1 MVRPSCHGVSS
12 WGPTARLSARSLR
25 PPTPGVPLLAFALM
39 GPEDLPSLLA
49 GSAEVVPAEELER
62 KLTLGRPLRV
72 KLGLDPTAP
81 IVTLGWAVVLHKLR
95 QFQDAGHTAVLIVGD
110 FTAQVGDPSGK
121 TETRPRLSEEEVRG
135 YAERLLDQFWRILD
149 PERTEVRYNAEWL
162 EPMSMEEILRLSA
175 STTVARM
182 LERDDFA
189 KRYAEGKPIS
199 IMEFLYPLLQG
210 MDSVAVEADVELG
223 GRDQTFN
230 LLVGRDLQ
238 REFDQE
244 PQVALTTPLL
254 VGTDGVQK
262 MSQSLGNYIGITDP
276 PDEMFG
282 KLVRV
287 PDELIATYRLLALDF
302 FRDPTEAERVE
313 KGLED
318 GSLDPW
324 EREATTRAR
333 GRRPVPR
340 AGGRGGRR
348 GAVRARPPRA
358 RAPRRDPEQGYPSR
372 PGGGGPRLPARSSWP
387 SSASPT
393 PTSRGAQRHRAGRR
407 TSRRASPDQEP
418 SCPSNGSAAPCSR
431 LVVAGSCAWVRRS
444 EGAGVKPAPSPTS
457 LQVGLPTPRPS
468 GSTRTRPGR
477 SAPTPARRRRART
490 GSSRTRGTGS
500 RAVVVPCRTTGG
512 RRRQTAS
519 RSGRATARRRTGR
532 SVLRPGSVPD
542 RAIDAPVGIAEK
554 YVMFD
559 GRYRK
564 SCAGIATGQ
573 RTRRTTVVV
582 PPRDPATR
590 GRAALR
596 DRVSP
601 GPAPS

>member
-1 MVRPSCHGVSS
+1 
-12 WGPTARLSARSLR
+12 
-25 PPTPGVPLLAFALM
+25 M

-81 IVTLGWAVVLHKLR
+81 VVTLGWAVVLHKLR

-121 TETRPRLSEEEVRG
+121 TETRPRLSQEEVRG

-282 KLVRV
+282 KLARV
-287 PDELIATYRLLALDF
+287 PDELIPTYRLLALDF

-318 GSLDPW
+318 GSLEAWDEKRRLAREVVDLYHGQGSGAGAEERFERVHR
-324 EREATTRAR
+324 ERELPEKVPNLAIPPDLVIDGRVYLPKLLAVLGLADSNSHAR
-333 GRRPVPR
+333 RLIEQGGVRLDGQPVDGDTLELPANELKGRVLQV
-340 AGGRGGRR
+340 GRR
-348 GAVRARPPRA
+348 GFARL
-358 RAPRRDPEQGYPSR
+358 G
-372 PGGGGPRLPARSSWP
+372 
-387 SSASPT
+387 
-393 PTSRGAQRHRAGRR
+393 
-407 TSRRASPDQEP
+407 
-418 SCPSNGSAAPCSR
+418 
-431 LVVAGSCAWVRRS
+431 
-444 EGAGVKPAPSPTS
+444 
-457 LQVGLPTPRPS
+457 
-468 GSTRTRPGR
+468 
-477 SAPTPARRRRART
+477 
-490 GSSRTRGTGS
+490 
-500 RAVVVPCRTTGG
+500 
-512 RRRQTAS
+512 
-519 RSGRATARRRTGR
+519 
-532 SVLRPGSVPD
+532 
-542 RAIDAPVGIAEK
+542 
-554 YVMFD
+554 
-559 GRYRK
+559 
-564 SCAGIATGQ
+564 
-573 RTRRTTVVV
+573 
-582 PPRDPATR
+582 
-590 GRAALR
+590 
-596 DRVSP
+596 
-601 GPAPS
+601 

>member
-1 MVRPSCHGVSS
+1 
-12 WGPTARLSARSLR
+12 
-25 PPTPGVPLLAFALM
+25 M

-81 IVTLGWAVVLHKLR
+81 VVTLGWAVVLHKLR

-121 TETRPRLSEEEVRG
+121 TETRPRLSQEEVRG

-282 KLVRV
+282 KLARV
-287 PDELIATYRLLALDF
+287 PDELIPTYRLLALDF

-318 GSLDPW
+318 RSLEAWDEKRRLAREVVDLYHGQGSGAGAEERFERVHR
-324 EREATTRAR
+324 ERELPEEVPNLAIPPDLVIDGRVYLPKLLAVLGLADSNSHAR
-333 GRRPVPR
+333 RLIEQGGVRLDGQPVDGDTLELPANELKGRVLQV
-340 AGGRGGRR
+340 GRR
-348 GAVRARPPRA
+348 GFARL
-358 RAPRRDPEQGYPSR
+358 G
-372 PGGGGPRLPARSSWP
+372 
-387 SSASPT
+387 
-393 PTSRGAQRHRAGRR
+393 
-407 TSRRASPDQEP
+407 
-418 SCPSNGSAAPCSR
+418 
-431 LVVAGSCAWVRRS
+431 
-444 EGAGVKPAPSPTS
+444 
-457 LQVGLPTPRPS
+457 
-468 GSTRTRPGR
+468 
-477 SAPTPARRRRART
+477 
-490 GSSRTRGTGS
+490 
-500 RAVVVPCRTTGG
+500 
-512 RRRQTAS
+512 
-519 RSGRATARRRTGR
+519 
-532 SVLRPGSVPD
+532 
-542 RAIDAPVGIAEK
+542 
-554 YVMFD
+554 
-559 GRYRK
+559 
-564 SCAGIATGQ
+564 
-573 RTRRTTVVV
+573 
-582 PPRDPATR
+582 
-590 GRAALR
+590 
-596 DRVSP
+596 
-601 GPAPS
+601 